1 MILLPLAIQVTILEI
16 ALFQLGALLVGFV
29 LSFVWSMRK
38 TGNAKEEDAKM
49 KEYEKEA
56 VGWRMKY
63 YDFVEKNQHGG
74 EELKQQLQ
82 AAYDNEQMV
91 REELEETKELY
102 QSLLKKQKEQVTET
116 KPTEYLTQL
125 KMAQDHLV
133 EHNQSINKLLQ
144 QVEVIEQI
152 EKKHQDSLQANEQ
165 LSMQLQLL
173 KSTITEK
180 ESEIKAIR
188 QQSELTAELK
198 HQLETAYIEFNDLQS
213 QLMKVENKL
222 VQPMNNVLK
231 YDELEE
237 ANHLLA
243 NEVND
248 LRHKYKELVETQ
260 SRLTQDLEESDTKLR
275 EANFQRQQLVK
286 RNEFL
291 EALNKDLQQVSD
303 KHHKLESQMTR
314 LSEMETMLAKLS
326 GKTGHSNL

>member
-1 MILLPLAIQVTILEI
+1 MMLLPLAIQVSILEI
-16 ALFQLGALLVGFV
+16 VLFQLGALLVGFV
-29 LSFVWSMRK
+29 LSFVWNMRRA
-38 TGNAKEEDAKM
+38 GNPKEDDTKM
-49 KEYEKEA
+49 KELEKEA
-56 VGWRMKY
+56 LGWRMKY
-63 YDFVEKNQHGG
+63 YDFAEKNQHGG
-74 EELKQQLQ
+74 EEVKQLLED
-82 AAYDNEQMV
+82 ARISEQMI

-102 QSLLKKQKEQVTET
+102 QSLLKKQKVQVTET
-116 KPTEYLTQL
+116 KPEEYLTQL

-152 EKKHQDSLQANEQ
+152 EKKHQDSLQINEQ

-180 ESEIKAIR
+180 ESEIKTIR

-222 VQPMNNVLK
+222 VQPMANVLK

-237 ANHLLA
+237 ANHILA

-260 SRLTQDLEESDTKLR
+260 SRLAQDLDESEAKLR

-291 EALNKDLQQVSD
+291 EALTKDLQQVTD

-314 LSEMETMLAKLS
+314 LSEMETLLAKLS
-326 GKTGHSNL
+326 AKTDQGHS